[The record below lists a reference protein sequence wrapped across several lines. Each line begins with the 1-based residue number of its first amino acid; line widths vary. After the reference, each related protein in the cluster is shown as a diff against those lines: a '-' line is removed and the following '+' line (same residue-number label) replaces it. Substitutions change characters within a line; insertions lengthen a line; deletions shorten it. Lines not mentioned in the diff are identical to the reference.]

1 MCMSSPLRSQLHQL
15 LIELGLLQN
24 VLANEV
30 CMYCYI
36 SELKANC
43 NMVASHMFQTPLQ
56 DEIFSDLAARIQS
69 GQVKPGAHTANLYV
83 QTWCVAGLY

>member
-1 MCMSSPLRSQLHQL
+1 MCMSSSLRSQLHQL

-30 CMYCYI
+30 CVYCYI

-43 NMVASHMFQTPLQ
+43 NMAVASHMF
-56 DEIFSDLAARIQS
+56 
-69 GQVKPGAHTANLYV
+69 
-83 QTWCVAGLY
+83 